1 MNNKGIINLQKIVR
15 ISIDFRYK
23 HSLFITIINL
33 SKHLTQIKHPL
44 TKLFEIKEIYI
55 GFLNKLINKE
65 EYNKIWQMLELL
77 RIDHG
82 GYYSLLFL
90 PYTKIKLFD
99 IIANWE
105 QYMHACFTVTKLKES
120 KDNYPIPVFY
130 LSQIDDSSSDS
141 NNIVSNIN
149 LKWKSYILSGYFID
163 DPLQLLS
170 FSPLTIKN
178 NIKHIENLNDIK
190 TKLYRTC
197 LIPYFLCSDKNTHN
211 SLIQFLDRIL
221 NLYDIFLKKAISSI
235 ACDFMEIN
243 EHEQYCLLYLFSI
256 GDEKNVFISI
266 LLYTI
271 LIKESPNI
279 ANILLQ
285 KLPFKTQQIINERI
299 NIADEKLNNINQE
312 SNEKYYEIRI
322 CALNCS
328 DNIKKIAIEKLRE
341 IQSKP
346 ADITKPQ
353 LFLDKLLEIP
363 FGIVRIESQF
373 KILKIFLKQ
382 IQFYVRTIESN
393 PQVLYPHTWTELR
406 MFFTIHNEIS
416 ILNSTSSNFITK
428 LIKNLKTILNLKSLK
443 YTNELGNKFTVF
455 VTKKHNSDIT
465 CDFQKFLKYSNQ
477 ETKQITSNIVSDLLD
492 SSEYI
497 KYKKQWNDV
506 QKVIADTQSHVKKT
520 LENAIY
526 GQTSAK
532 RAIEQIICEWITG
545 HSKRGYCFGFEGPPG
560 VGKTSL
566 AKQGLSQ
573 CLIDEDGKKRPF
585 FLIALGGSTHGASLE
600 GYGYTYASSTCG
612 KIINTIIQAKCMN
625 PIIFFDELDK
635 ISNTPQGQ
643 EIIGILVHLTDPT
656 QNTEFVDKYF
666 DGIYIDL
673 SNILFIFSY
682 NDPSKVDPIL
692 LDRIHTV
699 HFESFGTTDKIKIC
713 KNYIIPDLYYTLG
726 LVETTINI
734 PNYILETIIE
744 TYTREAGVRKLK
756 QILST
761 MLREI
766 NIRVLR
772 NEIETPV
779 RIDNE
784 LITKDIL
791 LDYKPIKSTKIIS
804 SPTEGTAAG
813 LFAITSGGGGI
824 LHIEIKHC
832 HNNISQNVGKLEL
845 TGNLGK
851 IMQESI
857 RVSHTTVW
865 NIINID
871 KLKALNININSDS
884 NLHLHCAETSTPKDG
899 PSAGVAICAA
909 MISCI
914 LKIPVKNNIAF
925 TGEIDLNGNVYAV
938 GGIKDKL
945 RGAYVAG
952 ITLVFC
958 PFDNIYDVELIDSIT
973 DDWIKYLDIKF
984 IKTILDINFLRS
996 SFTSDVTLY
1005 MHNNISNFI
1014 RSSISAPQLQL
1025 LGKE

>member
-1 MNNKGIINLQKIVR
+1 MNTKGIIYLQKHIR
-15 ISIDFRYK
+15 ICLDFRYK

-33 SKHLTQIKHPL
+33 SKHLTKIKHNL
-44 TKLFEIKEIYI
+44 TKLFEIKDIYI
-55 GFLNKLINKE
+55 GILNKIINKE

-77 RIDHG
+77 RKDNG
-82 GYYSLLFL
+82 GYYSLIFL

-99 IIANWE
+99 KISNWE
-105 QYMHACFTVTKLKES
+105 QFLHSCFIVTKLKEC
-120 KDNYPIPVFY
+120 KENYPRPVFY
-130 LSQIDDSSSDS
+130 LSQQIELSSDC
-141 NNIVSNIN
+141 NNILPNIS
-149 LKWKSYILSGYFID
+149 LKWKSYILYGYFID
-163 DPLQLLS
+163 DPLKFIS

-178 NIKHIENLNDIK
+178 NMINIQNLNDIK

-197 LIPYFLCSDKNTHN
+197 LIPYFLRSDKKTYN
-211 SLIQFLDRIL
+211 SLINFLDKIT
-221 NLYDIFLKKAISSI
+221 NLYDVFLKKAISSI
-235 ACDFMEIN
+235 ASDFMELD
-243 EHEQYCLLYLFSI
+243 EHEKYCLLYLFSI
-256 GDEKNVFISI
+256 GDEKNIFVSI

-279 ANILLQ
+279 ANVLLQ
-285 KLPFKTQQIINERI
+285 KLPFETQQIINERT

-328 DNIKKIAIEKLRE
+328 DNVKKIAIEKLRE

-363 FGIVRIESQF
+363 FGIIRIESQF
-373 KILKIFLKQ
+373 KILKLFLKQ
-382 IQFYVRTIESN
+382 IQFFVRTFNSN

-406 MFFTIHNEIS
+406 NFFTIHNELS
-416 ILNSTSSNFITK
+416 VLNATSSNLITK
-428 LIKNLKTILNLKSLK
+428 VIKTLKIMLNLKFLK
-443 YTNELGNKFTVF
+443 YTNELGHNYKVL
-455 VTKKHNSDIT
+455 VTKKNNSEIT
-465 CDFQKFLKYSNQ
+465 TNFQKFVQYSNP
-477 ETKQITSNIVSDLLD
+477 ETKQIVSNIVSDLLD

-506 QKVIADTQSHVKKT
+506 QKVIEDTQSHVKKT

-566 AKQGLSQ
+566 AKQGLSK
-573 CLIDEDGKKRPF
+573 CLIDEEGKQRPF

-612 KIINTIIQAKCMN
+612 KIINTIIQAKCLN

-666 DGIYIDL
+666 DGIHIDL
-673 SNILFIFSY
+673 SHVLFIFSY

-692 LDRIHTV
+692 LDRIHRIR
-699 HFESFGTTDKIKIC
+699 FESFGTSDKIKIC

-734 PNYILETIIE
+734 PNSILETIIE

-772 NEIETPV
+772 NEIETP
-779 RIDNE
+779 IIINNE

-804 SPTEGTAAG
+804 TPTEGTAAG

-832 HNNISQNVGKLEL
+832 HNQNSQNGGKLEL

-857 RVSHTTVW
+857 RVSHTTIW

-925 TGEIDLNGNVYAV
+925 TGEIDLNGNVHAV

-945 RGAYVAG
+945 RGAYIAG

-958 PFDNIYDVELIDSIT
+958 PFDNLHDVEKIDSIT
-973 DDWIKYLDIKF
+973 DVWIKYLDIKF
-984 IKTILDINFLRS
+984 IKTILDINFLKS

-1005 MHNNISNFI
+1005 MHNNVSNFI

-1025 LGKE
+1025 LGK

>member
-1 MNNKGIINLQKIVR
+1 MNNGIIYLQKLIR

-33 SKHLTQIKHPL
+33 SKHFTKIKHPL

-55 GFLNKLINKE
+55 GFLNKLIQKE
-65 EYNKIWQMLELL
+65 DYIKLWKKLELL
-77 RIDHG
+77 RKDHG
-82 GYYSLLFL
+82 GYYSLIFV
-90 PYTKIKLFD
+90 PYTKIRLFD
-99 IIANWE
+99 ICANWE
-105 QYMHACFTVTKLKES
+105 QYMHSCFIVTQLQECTEHYRK
-120 KDNYPIPVFY
+120 PVFF
-130 LSQIDDSSSDS
+130 LSQIDFSCDS
-141 NNIVSNIN
+141 NNNFVPNIN
-149 LKWKSYILSGYFID
+149 LKWKSYLLSGYFID
-163 DPLQLLS
+163 DPLKFVS
-170 FSPLTIKN
+170 FSPLTINN
-178 NIKHIENLNDIK
+178 NIKHLEKLNDIQ

-197 LIPYFLCSDKNTHN
+197 LIPYFLRSDKTTHN
-211 SLIQFLDRIL
+211 SLIQFLDRIM

-235 ACDFMEIN
+235 ASDFLDIN
-243 EHEQYCLLYLFSI
+243 EHEKYCLLYLFSI
-256 GDEKNVFISI
+256 GDEKNVFVSI

-271 LIKESPNI
+271 LIKESPII
-279 ANILLQ
+279 ANILLH
-285 KLPFKTQQIINERI
+285 KLPFKTQQIINERT

-322 CALNCS
+322 CALDCP
-328 DNIKKIAIEKLRE
+328 DNVKKIAIEKLRE

-373 KILKIFLKQ
+373 KILKLFLKQ
-382 IQFYVRTIESN
+382 IQFYVRTINSN

-406 MFFTIHNEIS
+406 NFFKIHNELS
-416 ILNSTSSNFITK
+416 ILNASSPNSIIKAIKTSK
-428 LIKNLKTILNLKSLK
+428 KMLNLKSLK
-443 YTNELGNKFTVF
+443 YKNESGNQSSVF
-455 VTKKHNSDIT
+455 INKKQNSDIT
-465 CDFQKFLKYSNQ
+465 VNFQNFVKYSNP
-477 ETKQITSNIVSDLLD
+477 ETKQIVSDIVSNLLN

-497 KYKKQWNDV
+497 KYKNQWNNV
-506 QKVIADTQSHVKKT
+506 QKVIEDTQSHVKKT

-545 HSKRGYCFGFEGPPG
+545 HSKKGYCFGFEGPPG

-566 AKQGLSQ
+566 AKQGLSK
-573 CLIDEDGKKRPF
+573 CLVDEDGKNRPF

-612 KIINTIIQAKCMN
+612 KIINTIIQAKCLN

-656 QNTEFVDKYF
+656 QNTEFIDKYF
-666 DGIYIDL
+666 DGIPIDL
-673 SNILFIFSY
+673 SHVLFIFSY
-682 NDPSKVDPIL
+682 NDASKVDPIL
-692 LDRIHTV
+692 LDRIHTI
-699 HFESFGTTDKIKIC
+699 HFESFGTSDKIKIC

-779 RIDNE
+779 IINNE

-791 LDYKPIKSTKIIS
+791 FDYRPIKSTKIIS
-804 SPTEGTAAG
+804 TPTEGTAAG

-832 HNNISQNVGKLEL
+832 HNQNSQNGGKLEL

-857 RVSHTTVW
+857 RVAHTTIW

-884 NLHLHCAETSTPKDG
+884 NLHLHCAETATPKDG

-925 TGEIDLNGNVYAV
+925 TGEIDLNGNVHAV

-945 RGAYVAG
+945 RGAYIAG

-958 PFDNIYDVELIDSIT
+958 PFDNVHDIDKIDSIT
-973 DDWIKYLDIKF
+973 DVWIQYLDIRF

-1005 MHNNISNFI
+1005 LYNNVSNFI
-1014 RSSISAPQLQL
+1014 RSSISAPQLHL
-1025 LGKE
+1025 LAEE

>member
-1 MNNKGIINLQKIVR
+1 MNKGIIYLQRLIR

-33 SKHLTQIKHPL
+33 SKHLTKIKHPL

-55 GFLNKLINKE
+55 GFLNKLIQKE
-65 EYNKIWQMLELL
+65 DYIKLWKKLELL
-77 RIDHG
+77 RKDHG
-82 GYYSLLFL
+82 GYYSLIFL
-90 PYTKIKLFD
+90 PYTKIRLFD
-99 IIANWE
+99 ICANWE
-105 QYMHACFTVTKLKES
+105 QYMHSCFIVTQLQECSEHYRK
-120 KDNYPIPVFY
+120 PVFF
-130 LSQIDDSSSDS
+130 LSQIDFSCDS
-141 NNIVSNIN
+141 NNNFVPNIN
-149 LKWKSYILSGYFID
+149 LKWKSYLLSGYFID
-163 DPLQLLS
+163 DPLKFIS
-170 FSPLTIKN
+170 FSPLTINN
-178 NIKHIENLNDIK
+178 NIKHLEKLNDIQ

-197 LIPYFLCSDKNTHN
+197 LIPYFLRSDKTTHN
-211 SLIQFLDRIL
+211 SLIQFLDRIM

-235 ACDFMEIN
+235 ASEFLDIN
-243 EHEQYCLLYLFSI
+243 EHEKYCLLYLFSI
-256 GDEKNVFISI
+256 GDEKNVFVSI

-271 LIKESPNI
+271 LIKESPII
-279 ANILLQ
+279 ANILLN
-285 KLPFKTQQIINERI
+285 KLPFKTQQIINERT
-299 NIADEKLNNINQE
+299 NLADEKLNNINQE

-322 CALNCS
+322 CALDCP
-328 DNIKKIAIEKLRE
+328 DNVKKIAIEKLRE

-373 KILKIFLKQ
+373 KILKLFLKQ
-382 IQFYVRTIESN
+382 IQFYVRTINSN
-393 PQVLYPHTWTELR
+393 PQILYPHTWTELR
-406 MFFTIHNEIS
+406 NFFKIHNELS
-416 ILNSTSSNFITK
+416 ILNATSPNFITK
-428 LIKNLKTILNLKSLK
+428 AIKTSKKMLNLKSLK
-443 YTNELGNKFTVF
+443 YTNESGNKSSVF
-455 VTKKHNSDIT
+455 VNKKQNSDIT
-465 CDFQKFLKYSNQ
+465 VNFQKFVKYSNP
-477 ETKQITSNIVSDLLD
+477 ETKQIVSNIVSNLLN

-497 KYKKQWNDV
+497 KYKNQWKNV
-506 QKVIADTQSHVKKT
+506 QKVIEDTQSHVKKT

-545 HSKRGYCFGFEGPPG
+545 HSKKGYCFGFEGPPG

-566 AKQGLSQ
+566 AKQGLSK
-573 CLIDEDGKKRPF
+573 CLVDEDGKNRPF

-656 QNTEFVDKYF
+656 QNTEFIDKYF
-666 DGIYIDL
+666 DGIPIDL
-673 SNILFIFSY
+673 SHVLFIFSY
-682 NDPSKVDPIL
+682 NDASKVDPIL
-692 LDRIHTV
+692 LDRIHTI
-699 HFESFGTTDKIKIC
+699 HFESFGTSDKIKIC

-734 PNYILETIIE
+734 PNSILETIIE

-779 RIDNE
+779 IINNE

-791 LDYKPIKSTKIIS
+791 LDYRPIKSTKIIS
-804 SPTEGTAAG
+804 TPTEGTAAG

-832 HNNISQNVGKLEL
+832 HNQTSQNGGKLEL

-857 RVSHTTVW
+857 RVAHTTIW

-884 NLHLHCAETSTPKDG
+884 NLHLHCAETATPKDG

-925 TGEIDLNGNVYAV
+925 TGEIDLNGNVHAV

-945 RGAYVAG
+945 RGAYIAG

-958 PFDNIYDVELIDSIT
+958 PFDNLHDIDKIDSIT
-973 DDWIKYLDIKF
+973 DVWIQYLDIRF

-1005 MHNNISNFI
+1005 LYNNVSNFI
-1014 RSSISAPQLQL
+1014 RSSISAPQLHL
-1025 LGKE
+1025 LAE